1 MSVDRLIDAMRL
13 REQMTRP
20 EREASAKSIRATVQ
34 EHDQK
39 IELERAM
46 PRLAMFEP
54 NRGVAIGRLQERR
67 AMIARQL
74 EVTDLSLTGP
84 G

>member
-1 MSVDRLIDAMRL
+1 
-13 REQMTRP
+13 
-20 EREASAKSIRATVQ
+20 VQ

-39 IELERAM
+39 IEIERAM

-54 NRGVAIGRLQERR
+54 NRAVDIARLQERR

>member
-1 MSVDRLIDAMRL
+1 MSVDCLIDAMRL
-13 REQMTRP
+13 REQMTRA
-20 EREASAKSIRATVQ
+20 EREASAKGFRATVQ
-34 EHDQK
+34 EHDQE
-39 IELERAM
+39 IEIKRAE

-54 NRGVAIGRLQERR
+54 NRAVDIARLQERR

-74 EVTDLSLTGP
+74 EVTELSLTGP